1 MKVWISLGLLIAFV
15 LLVGLLLGS
24 RQQPVAIVSQ
34 ESLPIVAASVSSEP
48 VKAPVIQ
55 APQPLPAAMQQ
66 AMTQVAAAYQIS
78 SQYPSYSIPLGSQQ
92 TELLQP
98 NAGAHSVRDLNTVG
112 LPGQLSIQLSAYR
125 YRQEE
130 PIEADITLSGDDAL
144 FSQLSGLTLSVR
156 DNNNAVLLMPQTDV
170 QNSQAQNTQARNNSS
185 EQRLHT
191 RFSSSDNWPTE
202 LNLVAELQLSDGSTL
217 RQSAPFQVFTAVAE
231 ITGTGTPY
239 VDDNELVIPV
249 EIDKAAAGY
258 YKLAASLHYADKKPL
273 AYLQGKGRIGSSGTL
288 ELRVHGSLLYNLDG
302 IQNLWIGNL
311 QLRKMPEKPGPEVQ
325 WGFSRDDFYAVKNV
339 DPSRFSPIP
348 FQDEQTLSRLQ
359 FLQSLG
365 SPQ

>member
-1 MKVWISLGLLIAFV
+1 MKIWIPIGLIAA
-15 LLVGLLLGS
+15 LGLLLGL
-24 RQQPVAIVSQ
+24 RQQPVALVSQ
-34 ESLPIVAASVSSEP
+34 ESFPAVTASIRGAPSETALMEEALQP
-48 VKAPVIQ
+48 
-55 APQPLPAAMQQ
+55 PLPAAMQQ

-78 SQYPSYSIPLGSQQ
+78 SQYPPYSIPLDSQQ

-98 NAGAHSVRDLNTVG
+98 NAGAHSVRDLNSVG

-125 YRQEE
+125 YRQDE

-156 DNNNAVLLMPQTDV
+156 DNSNTVLLMPQAQI
-170 QNSQAQNTQARNNSS
+170 QNNRS

-191 RFSSSDNWPTE
+191 RFSGRDSWPTE

-231 ITGTGTPY
+231 ITGLGTPY

-249 EIDKAAAGY
+249 DIDQAAAGY
-258 YKLAASLHYADKKPL
+258 YKLAASLHHADKKPL

-288 ELRVHGSLLYNLDG
+288 ELRVHGSLLYNLGG

-325 WGFSRDDFYAVKNV
+325 WGFSREDFYAVNNV

-365 SPQ
+365 SPGTH

>member
-1 MKVWISLGLLIAFV
+1 MMKIWIPIGLIAA
-15 LLVGLLLGS
+15 LGLLLGL
-24 RQQPVAIVSQ
+24 RQQPVALVSQ
-34 ESLPIVAASVSSEP
+34 ESFPAVTASIRGAPSETALMEEALQP
-48 VKAPVIQ
+48 
-55 APQPLPAAMQQ
+55 PLPAAMQQ

-78 SQYPSYSIPLGSQQ
+78 SQYPPYSIPLDSQQ

-98 NAGAHSVRDLNTVG
+98 NAGAHSVRDLNSVG

-125 YRQEE
+125 YRQDE

-156 DNNNAVLLMPQTDV
+156 DNSNTVLLMPQAQI
-170 QNSQAQNTQARNNSS
+170 QNNRS

-191 RFSSSDNWPTE
+191 RFSGRDSWPTE
-202 LNLVAELQLSDGSTL
+202 LNLVAELQLSDGSTCARVRRFRSL
-217 RQSAPFQVFTAVAE
+217 PPSPKSPASARLMSTTTNWSFRSTLTKP
-231 ITGTGTPY
+231 P
-239 VDDNELVIPV
+239 PV
-249 EIDKAAAGY
+249 TTSSPPACTMPIK
-258 YKLAASLHYADKKPL
+258 SPL

-288 ELRVHGSLLYNLDG
+288 ELRVHGSLLYNLGG

-325 WGFSRDDFYAVKNV
+325 WGFSREDFYAVNNV

-365 SPQ
+365 SPGTH

>member
-144 FSQLSGLTLSVR
+144 FSQLSSLTLSVR

-170 QNSQAQNTQARNNSS
+170 QNSQAQNTQAGNNSS
-185 EQRLHT
+185 EQRLQT

-202 LNLVAELQLSDGSTL
+202 LNLVAELQLS
-217 RQSAPFQVFTAVAE
+217 
-231 ITGTGTPY
+231 
-239 VDDNELVIPV
+239 
-249 EIDKAAAGY
+249 
-258 YKLAASLHYADKKPL
+258 
-273 AYLQGKGRIGSSGTL
+273 
-288 ELRVHGSLLYNLDG
+288 
-302 IQNLWIGNL
+302 
-311 QLRKMPEKPGPEVQ
+311 
-325 WGFSRDDFYAVKNV
+325 
-339 DPSRFSPIP
+339 
-348 FQDEQTLSRLQ
+348 
-359 FLQSLG
+359 
-365 SPQ
+365 

>member
-1 MKVWISLGLLIAFV
+1 MKVWIPLGLLIA
-15 LLVGLLLGS
+15 LGLLLGL

-34 ESLPIVAASVSSEP
+34 ESLPVVAASVSSESAETP
-48 VKAPVIQ
+48 AIK

-98 NAGAHSVRDLNTVG
+98 NAGAHNVRDLNTVG
-112 LPGQLSIQLSAYR
+112 LPGQLSIQLAAYR
-125 YRQEE
+125 FRHEDT
-130 PIEADITLSGDDAL
+130 IEADITLSGDDAL

-156 DNNNAVLLMPQTDV
+156 DNNNTVLLMPQAEV
-170 QNSQAQNTQARNNSS
+170 QNSSG
-185 EQRLHT
+185 EQRLKT

-202 LNLVAELQLSDGSTL
+202 LNLVAELRLTDGSTL

-249 EIDKAAAGY
+249 DIEKAVAGY

-288 ELRVHGSLLYNLDG
+288 ELRIHGSLLYNLGG
-302 IQNLWIGNL
+302 IQNLWIGHL

-339 DPSRFSPIP
+339 DPSRFSPTP
-348 FQDEQTLSRLQ
+348 FQDEQTISRLQ

-365 SPQ
+365 SPGTH

>member
-1 MKVWISLGLLIAFV
+1 MKVWKPLGLLIAFV
-15 LLVGLLLGS
+15 LLIGLLLGS

-34 ESLPIVAASVSSEP
+34 EPLPIVAASVSSEP

-66 AMTQVAAAYQIS
+66 AMTQVAAAYQVS

-98 NAGAHSVRDLNTVG
+98 NAGAHSVRDLNTAG

-156 DNNNAVLLMPQTDV
+156 DNNNAVLLMPQ
-170 QNSQAQNTQARNNSS
+170 AQIQNNSN
-185 EQRLHT
+185 EQRLQT

-249 EIDKAAAGY
+249 NIEKAAAGY

>member
-144 FSQLSGLTLSVR
+144 FSQLSGLSLSVR

-170 QNSQAQNTQARNNSS
+170 QNSQAQNTQAGNNSS
-185 EQRLHT
+185 EQRLQT

>member
-48 VKAPVIQ
+48 VKTPVIQ

-66 AMTQVAAAYQIS
+66 AMTQVAAAYQVS

-156 DNNNAVLLMPQTDV
+156 DNNNAVLLMPQ
-170 QNSQAQNTQARNNSS
+170 AQIQNNSN
-185 EQRLHT
+185 EQRLQT

-249 EIDKAAAGY
+249 EIEKAAAGY

>member
-231 ITGTGTPY
+231 TTGTGTPY

>member
-1 MKVWISLGLLIAFV
+1 MKVWIPLIALV
-15 LLVGLLLGS
+15 LLVGLLLGL
-24 RQQPVAIVSQ
+24 RQQPVAMISQ
-34 ESLPIVAASVSSEP
+34 ESLPAVAASVSSEP
-48 VKAPVIQ
+48 VNAPVIQ

-66 AMTQVAAAYQIS
+66 AMTQVAAAYQVS

-170 QNSQAQNTQARNNSS
+170 QNSQAQNTQTGNNSN
-185 EQRLHT
+185 EQRLQT

-249 EIDKAAAGY
+249 NIEKAAAGY